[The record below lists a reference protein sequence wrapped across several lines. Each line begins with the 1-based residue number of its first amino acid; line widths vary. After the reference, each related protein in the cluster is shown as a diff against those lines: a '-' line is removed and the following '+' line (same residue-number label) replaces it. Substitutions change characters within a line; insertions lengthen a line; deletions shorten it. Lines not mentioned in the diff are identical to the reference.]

1 MNNFIKGVIEET
13 FASKAQQRFFYAK
26 ANEKGA
32 PKKDKKKWSKWANEF
47 SKKTDFD
54 KIPEKMDEK
63 DPEQVEMEFDEIV
76 DKDGNIATGT
86 KPANFNTKGVS
97 DEWITDRV
105 VRTAAGQQGA
115 YNMTGVQN
123 YRRYWGEADMS
134 KNLGAEETIMKD
146 KDYDEAYRYF
156 TNELGLSDEETKERM
171 GALGYEE
178 KLPDDMVRLVENP
191 KNFMEAYIESLLAK
205 KKERDNDILSKE
217 TEEIKEVHP
226 IIKRQINSLKNS
238 MKSHGLTADDIKKH
252 LEQDNE

>member
-32 PKKDKKKWSKWANEF
+32 PKKEKSKWSKWANEF

-54 KIPEKMDEK
+54 KIPDKKEEK
-63 DPEQVEMEFDEIV
+63 DPDQVEMEFDEVV
-76 DKDGNIATGT
+76 DKDGNIASDT

-238 MKSHGLTADDIKKH
+238 MKSHGLTADDIKNH

>member
-1 MNNFIKGVIEET
+1 
-13 FASKAQQRFFYAK
+13 
-26 ANEKGA
+26 
-32 PKKDKKKWSKWANEF
+32 
-47 SKKTDFD
+47 
-54 KIPEKMDEK
+54 
-63 DPEQVEMEFDEIV
+63 
-76 DKDGNIATGT
+76 
-86 KPANFNTKGVS
+86 
-97 DEWITDRV
+97 
-105 VRTAAGQQGA
+105 
-115 YNMTGVQN
+115 MTGVQN

-146 KDYDEAYRYF
+146 KDYDEAYAYF
-156 TNELGLSDEETKERM
+156 TKGLGLSDEETKERM

-217 TEEIKEVHP
+217 TDEIKEVHP
-226 IIKRQINSLKNS
+226 IIKRQINSLKNT